1 MKTIAFLDA
10 GTLRPAIVTN
20 RLNLPQGINERFDWR
35 LFVRWL
41 GSLNGNLLDIHYY
54 DALPDLPTSALG
66 HFHTFL
72 QQELKIQIHLTNLR
86 TKRKSCPHCGNTFT
100 EDVQKSVDV
109 SLAID
114 MFRLAPHYDQALL
127 VSGDGDFSEVVKL
140 IRGEFGRR
148 VIVVGWRTAIAP
160 QLRTNA
166 NEILCLEDYA
176 KEFVGRTDETT
187 A

>member
-10 GTLRPAIVTN
+10 GTLRPTIVSN
-20 RLNLPQGINERFDWR
+20 RLNLPGPSERFDWR
-35 LFVRWL
+35 LFVKWL
-41 GSLNGNLLDIHYY
+41 GTLSGNLFDIHYY
-54 DALPDLPTSALG
+54 DALPDLPTNGLG

-72 QQELKIQIHLTNLR
+72 QQELKIQLHLTNLR
-86 TKRKSCPHCGNTFT
+86 TKRKNCPHCNNVIT

-127 VSGDGDFSEVVKL
+127 VSGDGDFSEVVKI

-148 VIVVGWRTAIAP
+148 VITIGWKTAIAP
-160 QLRTNA
+160 QLRINA
-166 NEILCLEDYA
+166 NEILCLEDHA
-176 KEFVGRTDETT
+176 REFIGRTDEVN